1 MTYGK
6 IIEINETGA
15 LVLFENI
22 GIQKKVKVC
31 SHVRQDLETGKEVI
45 VIFET
50 EMINGAIIGVI

>member
-6 IIEINETGA
+6 IIEVNENGA

-22 GIQKKVKVC
+22 DIQKEVKVC
-31 SHVRQDLETGKEVI
+31 SHVKQDLKPGEEVI